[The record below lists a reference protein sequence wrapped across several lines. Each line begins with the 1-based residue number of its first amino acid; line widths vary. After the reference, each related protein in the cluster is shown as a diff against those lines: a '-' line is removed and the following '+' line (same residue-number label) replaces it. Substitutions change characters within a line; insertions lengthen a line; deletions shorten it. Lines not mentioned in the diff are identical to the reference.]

1 MFNVVKN
8 NNSFRLNENIKL
20 HFMLKNNLAVVLE
33 DNQHGVQHMAKQTQ
47 GKGSGKREKF
57 NGMT

>member
-1 MFNVVKN
+1 MFNVVKD

-33 DNQHGVQHMAKQTQ
+33 DNQHGVQHMVKQTQ
-47 GKGSGKREKF
+47 DKGSGKREKF